1 MGVLD
6 LSWIYSLE
14 FLSTNEQPLKRRCD
28 LVKKIWPATLVILL
42 VAIVSTAYSAEKL
55 RVLNPTPPN
64 RMVDRV
70 PLTPRLD
77 TLEGKTIFLVDIG
90 WGGPQAAPSI
100 YAEMK
105 AWFAQNMPSVKVEI
119 RTVKGS
125 YMQDQPELWKEISE
139 KGHAAMIGISG

>member
-1 MGVLD
+1 MA
-6 LSWIYSLE
+6 
-14 FLSTNEQPLKRRCD
+14 
-28 LVKKIWPATLVILL
+28 KKIWPATLVVLL
-42 VAIVSTAYSAEKL
+42 IVIYTTAHSAEKL

-70 PLTPRLD
+70 PLTPRLA

-105 AWFAQNMPSVKVEI
+105 AWFAQNMPSVKVEVRQI
-119 RTVKGS
+119 KGS
-125 YMQDQPELWKEISE
+125 YMQDQPELWKEISQ

>member
-1 MGVLD
+1 MMQKLWSVVL
-6 LSWIYSLE
+6 I
-14 FLSTNEQPLKRRCD
+14 
-28 LVKKIWPATLVILL
+28 ILL
-42 VAIVSTAYSAEKL
+42 IAVCSTAYSSEKKI

-90 WGGPQAAPSI
+90 WGGKDAAPSI

-119 RTVKGS
+119 RSIKGS

-139 KGHAAMIGISG
+139 KGHAAMVGIAG

>member
-1 MGVLD
+1 MKHQFCGAHQQAV
-6 LSWIYSLE
+6 
-14 FLSTNEQPLKRRCD
+14 NRRCN
-28 LVKKIWPATLVILL
+28 LTKKIWLATLIILL
-42 VAIVSTAYSAEKL
+42 IAAAFSAAYSAEKV

-64 RMVDRV
+64 RMVDRI
-70 PLTPRLD
+70 PLTPRLA

-119 RTVKGS
+119 RSVKGS

-139 KGHAAMIGISG
+139 KGQAAMIGISG

>member
-1 MGVLD
+1 L
-6 LSWIYSLE
+6 
-14 FLSTNEQPLKRRCD
+14 TR
-28 LVKKIWPATLVILL
+28 KIWPAAFVILL
-42 VAIVSTAYSAEKL
+42 IAVNSTAYSSEKV

-64 RMVDRV
+64 RMVDRA
-70 PLTPRLD
+70 PLTPRLN

-105 AWFAQNMPSVKVEI
+105 AWFAQNMPSVKVEVRQI
-119 RTVKGS
+119 KGS

>member
-1 MGVLD
+1 M
-6 LSWIYSLE
+6 
-14 FLSTNEQPLKRRCD
+14 TN
-28 LVKKIWPATLVILL
+28 KIWPATVIILFIA
-42 VAIVSTAYSAEKL
+42 VSSTAYSSEKL

-77 TLEGKTIFLVDIG
+77 TLKGKTIFLVDLG

-100 YAEMK
+100 YEEMK
-105 AWFAQNMPSVKVEI
+105 AWFAQNMPSVKVEVRKI
-119 RTVKGS
+119 KGS

-139 KGHAAMIGISG
+139 KGQAAMIGISG